1 MTPLDFT
8 LLTFGATLMLAVF
21 MGSNLLLC
29 SAGDDADMKIAPK
42 RFSGAKKARDH
53 SEAQAEAQDYLR
65 QKSSGNIDLARTLG
79 ERYAALL
86 VDEARQNFDPWPVDM
101 AQSLRAHHR
110 LLLLSYVVNR
120 VVAELCASSI
130 LSQTT
135 INVFYNEIEQAAPQL
150 EKYIKDMASYSLYI
164 LCERSES
171 CEEDE
176 IGRIYARLCGDKD
189 NQSLIDEG
197 NHYYHTYRRACEELH
212 REIGYAQV

>member
-1 MTPLDFT
+1 MTPMDFT
-8 LLTFGATLMLAVF
+8 LLTFGAALMLAFF

-29 SAGDDADMKIAPK
+29 AAGDDADMKIAPK
-42 RFSGAKKARDH
+42 SFSGAKKARDH

-79 ERYAALL
+79 ERYASLL
-86 VDEARQNFDPWPVDM
+86 MDEARQNFDPWPADM

-120 VVAELCASSI
+120 VVAELCSSSI

-135 INVFYNEIEQAAPQL
+135 INVFYNEIEQKAPQL

-164 LCERSES
+164 LCERSDTCS
-171 CEEDE
+171 EDE
-176 IGRIYARLCGDKD
+176 IGKIYARLCGDKD

-197 NHYYHTYRRACEELH
+197 NHYYRDYRRACEELH
-212 REIGYAQV
+212 SQIGYVRV